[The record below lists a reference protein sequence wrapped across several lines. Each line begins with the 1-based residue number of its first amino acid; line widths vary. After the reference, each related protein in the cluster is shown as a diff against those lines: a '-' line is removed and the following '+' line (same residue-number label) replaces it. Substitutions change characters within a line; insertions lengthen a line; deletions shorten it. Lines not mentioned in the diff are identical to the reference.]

1 MKGQLHGNAKISKE
15 AKEIVQECVSEFISF
30 VASEAS
36 DRCAGEKRKTINGAD
51 IVAAMEAL
59 GFDRYIEPLRA
70 FLDKYREK
78 LKIEPDGRRDAKR
91 AKREAAED
99 ALAAP
104 TAPAAAAA
112 VDASSGLFG
121 SNFGSDS
128 PPPTPAAPPAAPS
141 G

>member
-1 MKGQLHGNAKISKE
+1 MKGQLPGNAKISKE

-78 LKIEPDGRRDAKR
+78 LKLEPDGKRDAKR
-91 AKREAAED
+91 AKRAPAEGAAP
-99 ALAAP
+99 P

-121 SNFGSDS
+121 SDS
-128 PPPTPAAPPAAPS
+128 PPPTPSAPPAAPS